1 MKFVFFAG
9 ILFVTPMFAQK
20 SEHCLSEQQKSF
32 KEGYQDRSDRCEG
45 LYKLKVSGT
54 PLTITGLA
62 QSLHNTAWNN
72 TPRLDVSWQVPPNQ
86 PVHLRALSLQQSV
99 SYRMDSLRSPS
110 SGPRFNWPT
119 EILQRVGVS
128 GDEVALAAWY
138 EPGGAGDSSRVYLPL
153 VVGGQ
158 PAASPFEIV
167 LYPGVD
173 LNDCS
178 VSLQPD
184 GGGAAIWRDRVLSK
198 KKYAAADPIRVNLPV
213 NLKSGLY
220 RFEAAAH
227 MSTGGSTTVSA
238 MIWIP

>member
-1 MKFVFFAG
+1 MKLVVFAG
-9 ILFVTPMFAQK
+9 VLFVTPIFAQK
-20 SEHCLSEQQKSF
+20 SEHCLSEQQKNF

-45 LYKLKVSGT
+45 LYQLKVSGT
-54 PLTITGLA
+54 PLAITGLA
-62 QSLHNTAWNN
+62 QSLSNIEWKK
-72 TPRLDVSWQVPPNQ
+72 TPRLDVSWQAPPNQ
-86 PVHLRALSLQQSV
+86 PVRLRALSLQQSI

-110 SGPRFNWPT
+110 SGARFNWPT
-119 EILQRVGVS
+119 DILQRVGVS

-153 VVGGQ
+153 AVGGQ
-158 PAASPFEIV
+158 PPATPFEIV

-178 VSLQPD
+178 VSLLPG
-184 GGGAAIWRDRVLSK
+184 GGGAAIWRDRLLGK
-198 KKYAAADPIRVNLPV
+198 KKYAAANPIRVALPP

-227 MSTGGSTTVSA
+227 MSTGGSTTASA
-238 MIWIP
+238 VIWIP